1 MVTTT
6 LNRFKALVRQ
16 GVAVAVG
23 GLLLAPAAF
32 AQATGSAPGV
42 GAICTLVQYYKQL
55 IGGIALIAGIVWF
68 VGYVNKKDSLTDL
81 AQTVIIGCVVVG
93 ALSYLIS
100 ATGISVP
107 TGC

>member
-1 MVTTT
+1 MVATT

-23 GLLLAPAAF
+23 GVLLAPAAF
-32 AQATGSAPGV
+32 ATGTAPGV